1 MLYAEFYRISCRQLA
16 FDDKLRQIATMNEH
30 AISPIVR
37 HSLHDE
43 LVGHI
48 RDMIIEGQLEP
59 GSRIHEG
66 QLGQALGVSRTPL
79 REALKFLAS
88 EGLIDLVPGRGG
100 IVRQLTPQDV
110 RNMLDVLIAL
120 ETLAGRLA
128 CRSATDAQIADVR
141 KLHDRMA
148 EFYNRRRRLEYYK
161 LNQAIHTAI
170 VKLSGNDFLASTH
183 EAIQARLKRIRFIG
197 NEAPDSWSGA
207 VQEHVEM
214 IEALE
219 VRDEAR
225 LTEVVTRHLE
235 KTWTRVRPIIQPAA
249 GS

>member
-1 MLYAEFYRISCRQLA
+1 MLYAACYYLSCRQLA
-16 FDDKLRQIATMNEH
+16 FDDKVRQIATMNEH

-43 LVGHI
+43 LVGRI

-88 EGLIDLVPGRGG
+88 EGLIDLVPGRGA

-110 RNMLDVLIAL
+110 RNMLEVLIAL

-128 CRSATDAQIADVR
+128 CRNATEAQIAHVR
-141 KLHDRMA
+141 KMHDRMMG
-148 EFYNRRRRLEYYK
+148 FYASRKRLEYYK

-170 VKLSGNDFLASTH
+170 VNLSGNDYLASTH
-183 EAIQARLKRIRFIG
+183 EAIQSRLKRIRFIG
-197 NEAPDSWSGA
+197 NEAPENWSGA

-214 IEALE
+214 INALE
-219 VRDEAR
+219 KRDEDA
-225 LTEVVTRHLE
+225 LTDVLTRHLE
-235 KTWTRVRPIIQPAA
+235 ETWTRIRPIL
-249 GS
+249 

>member
-1 MLYAEFYRISCRQLA
+1 MLYAGCYYISCRQLA

-37 HSLHDE
+37 PSLHDE
-43 LVGHI
+43 LVGRI

-88 EGLIDLVPGRGG
+88 EGLIDLVPGRGA

-110 RNMLDVLIAL
+110 RNMLEVLIAL

-128 CRSATDAQIADVR
+128 CRNATEAQIADVR
-141 KLHDRMA
+141 KMHDRMMG
-148 EFYNRRRRLEYYK
+148 FYASRKRLEYYK
-161 LNQAIHTAI
+161 LNHAIHTAI
-170 VKLSGNDFLASTH
+170 VNLSGNDYLASTH
-183 EAIQARLKRIRFIG
+183 EAIQSRLKRIRFIG
-197 NEAPDSWSGA
+197 NEAPENWSGA

-219 VRDEAR
+219 KRDEGA
-225 LTEVVTRHLE
+225 LTDVLTRHLE
-235 KTWTRVRPIIQPAA
+235 ETWTRIRPIL
-249 GS
+249 

>member
-1 MLYAEFYRISCRQLA
+1 MSDQA
-16 FDDKLRQIATMNEH
+16 IA
-30 AISPIVR
+30 PIVR
-37 HSLHDE
+37 QTLHDE
-43 LVGHI
+43 LVGRI

-66 QLGQALGVSRTPL
+66 RLGQALGVSRTPL

-110 RNMLDVLIAL
+110 RNMLDDLIAL
-120 ETLAGRLA
+120 ETLVGRLA

-161 LNQAIHTAI
+161 LNQATEVYRQRDLPPAANCGRG
-170 VKLSGNDFLASTH
+170 VGVRTSGVLAQAALGPADAST
-183 EAIQARLKRIRFIG
+183 
-197 NEAPDSWSGA
+197 GA
-207 VQEHVEM
+207 
-214 IEALE
+214 A
-219 VRDEAR
+219 
-225 LTEVVTRHLE
+225 
-235 KTWTRVRPIIQPAA
+235 
-249 GS
+249 

>member
-1 MLYAEFYRISCRQLA
+1 MLYAGCYYIPCRQLA
-16 FDDKLRQIATMNEH
+16 FDGKLRQIATMNEH

-43 LVGHI
+43 LVGRI

-88 EGLIDLVPGRGG
+88 EGLIDLVPGRGA

-110 RNMLDVLIAL
+110 RNMLEVLIAL

-128 CRSATDAQIADVR
+128 CRNATKAQIADVR
-141 KLHDRMA
+141 KMHDRMMG
-148 EFYNRRRRLEYYK
+148 FYASRKRLEYYK

-170 VKLSGNDFLASTH
+170 VNLSGNDYLASTH
-183 EAIQARLKRIRFIG
+183 EAIQSRLKRIRFIG
-197 NEAPDSWSGA
+197 NEAPENWSGA

-219 VRDEAR
+219 KRDEGA
-225 LTEVVTRHLE
+225 LTDVLTRHLE
-235 KTWTRVRPIIQPAA
+235 ETWTRIRPIL
-249 GS
+249 

>member
-1 MLYAEFYRISCRQLA
+1 
-16 FDDKLRQIATMNEH
+16 MNEH

-43 LVGHI
+43 LVGRI

-88 EGLIDLVPGRGG
+88 EGLIDLVPGRGA

-110 RNMLDVLIAL
+110 RNMLEVLIAL

-128 CRSATDAQIADVR
+128 CRNATEAQIADVR
-141 KLHDRMA
+141 KMHDRMMG
-148 EFYNRRRRLEYYK
+148 FYGSRKRLEYYK

-170 VKLSGNDFLASTH
+170 VNLSGNDYLASTH
-183 EAIQARLKRIRFIG
+183 EAIQSRLKRFRFIG
-197 NEAPDSWSGA
+197 NEAPANWSGA

-219 VRDEAR
+219 KRDEGA
-225 LTEVVTRHLE
+225 LTDVLTRHLE
-235 KTWTRVRPIIQPAA
+235 ETWTRIRPIL
-249 GS
+249 

>member
-1 MLYAEFYRISCRQLA
+1 MLYAPCYYISCIELA
-16 FDDKLRQIATMNEH
+16 FDDKLRQIATMNGH

-43 LVGHI
+43 LVGRI
-48 RDMIIEGQLEP
+48 RDMIIEGQLAP

-88 EGLIDLVPGRGG
+88 EGLIDLVPGRGA

-110 RNMLDVLIAL
+110 RNMLEVLIAL

-128 CRSATDAQIADVR
+128 CRNATEAQIADVR
-141 KLHDRMA
+141 KMHDRMMG
-148 EFYNRRRRLEYYK
+148 FYASRKRLEYYK
-161 LNQAIHTAI
+161 LNHAIHTAI
-170 VKLSGNDFLASTH
+170 VNLSGNDYLASTH
-183 EAIQARLKRIRFIG
+183 EAIQSRLKRIRFIG
-197 NEAPDSWSGA
+197 NEAPENWSGA

-219 VRDEAR
+219 KRDEGA
-225 LTEVVTRHLE
+225 LTDVLTRHLE
-235 KTWTRVRPIIQPAA
+235 ETWTRIRPIL
-249 GS
+249 